1 MTLAIV
7 QARMGSHRLP
17 GKVLMKV
24 RGKSLLAHLLGR
36 LEKSELVDNIV
47 VGTPDEIIRDDV
59 ESNGYDCVVSDRDED
74 DVLGRYVDI
83 AEEYGADTVVRITG
97 DCPLIDGGIVDQ
109 TISVLGDH
117 DFATN
122 VSPRTYPQGLD
133 VEVMTIETL
142 HRLDAMLGEGDPERE
157 HVCVHVYLDDD
168 FSISS
173 LVDEED
179 HSNVRWCVDDEED
192 FIRVSNILSRWGD
205 LPYREIL
212 KCMTS

>member
-1 MTLAIV
+1 
-7 QARMGSHRLP
+7 
-17 GKVLMKV
+17 MK
-24 RGKSLLAHLLGR
+24 GKSLLAHLLAR
-36 LEKSELVDNIV
+36 LEKSELIDGIV

-59 ESNGYDCVVSDRDED
+59 ENHGFDCVVSDRDED
-74 DVLGRYVDI
+74 DVLGRYLDI

-97 DCPLIDGGIVDQ
+97 DCPLIDAETVDQ
-109 TISVLGDH
+109 TISVLGDY

-142 HRLDAMLGEGDPERE
+142 RRLDEMLEEGDAHRE
-157 HVCVHVYLDDD
+157 HVCSFLYGSED

-179 HSNVRWCVDDEED
+179 HSDLRWCVDDSDD
-192 FIRVSNILSRWGD
+192 FTRVSSILRRWGD

-212 KCMTS
+212 WRMTN

>member
-1 MTLAIV
+1 M
-7 QARMGSHRLP
+7 
-17 GKVLMKV
+17 
-24 RGKSLLAHLLGR
+24 HLLER
-36 LEKSELVDNIV
+36 LEKSELIDGIV

-59 ESNGYDCVVSDRDED
+59 ESHGFDCIVSDRDED

-109 TISVLGDH
+109 TISVLGDF

-122 VSPRTYPQGLD
+122 VWPRTYPQGLD

-142 HRLDAMLGEGDPERE
+142 RRLDAMLEEGDHERE
-157 HVCVHVYLDDD
+157 HVCVHVYDDDD

-179 HSNVRWCVDDEED
+179 HSKLRWCVDDEDD
-192 FIRVSNILSRWGD
+192 FTRVSTILKRWGD

-212 KCMTS
+212 KCMTN